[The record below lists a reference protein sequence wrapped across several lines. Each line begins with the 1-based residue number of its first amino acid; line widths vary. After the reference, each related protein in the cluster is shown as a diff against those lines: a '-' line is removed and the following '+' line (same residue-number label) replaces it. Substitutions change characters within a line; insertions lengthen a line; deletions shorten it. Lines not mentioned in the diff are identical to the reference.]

1 MNSPCFAFVLANG
14 LTNGGVTTW
23 AVNTSRRMV
32 AKGQSCALVAHDIQ
46 PGSDEFPRGNQDW
59 IVDCPGNASGHLPKP
74 KEIDTFSRCYAALGN
89 AILLPNWSWGTWA
102 GVAAMMRHPTQ
113 QNRVVGIAHTDEKSY
128 YDVMVHYE
136 PIISKYIAVSD
147 QTYKNLIQLLPG
159 RKQDIIRLP
168 YPVARR
174 DPKARSSEKRD
185 ILRIGYAGRIQQYQK
200 RILDLQ
206 ALAAELSQCD
216 GLYCFEIAGDGTHL
230 QELRNFFEREH
241 FHNVSVNFYG
251 LLDPD
256 AIAAL
261 WASVDVGILFSSHEG
276 LSISMIESMA
286 AGCVQVLTNVS
297 GVSDT
302 IKHGINGFIHPV
314 GDTKSMAVSLQIL
327 FADPELLSRMSTAC
341 IDHVERNHDP
351 DNYDRH
357 LLELAQQAWQQPQ
370 RRWPQFR
377 RLIPTV
383 VVSEYQS
390 SLKKKDLISL
400 KGRIRLK
407 FIELINRT
415 RLGPGKS

>member
-1 MNSPCFAFVLANG
+1 MNSPSFAFILANG

-32 AKGQSCALVAHDIQ
+32 AKGQSCAIVAHDIQ
-46 PGSDEFPRGNQDW
+46 PGSDEFPRSNQDW

-74 KEIDTFSRCYAALGN
+74 KEIDIFSRCYATLGD
-89 AILLPNWSWGTWA
+89 AILLPNWSWGTWT
-102 GVAAMMRHPTQ
+102 GVAAMMRHPKQ
-113 QNRVVGIAHTDEKSY
+113 QYRVIGIAHTDEKGY
-128 YDVMVHYE
+128 YDIMTHYE

-147 QTYKNLIQLLPG
+147 QTYKQLIQILPG
-159 RKQDIIRLP
+159 RQQDIIRLP
-168 YPVARR
+168 YPVTKRA
-174 DPKARSSEKRD
+174 PKARSHEKRN

-206 ALAAELSQCD
+206 TLAADLSQCG

-230 QELRNFFEREH
+230 QELRNFFEQER
-241 FHNVSVNFYG
+241 FHNVSVNFHG

-261 WASVDVGILFSSHEG
+261 WSSVDVGILFSSHEG

-297 GVSDT
+297 GVGDT
-302 IKHGINGFIHPV
+302 IKHGFNGFIHPV
-314 GDTKSMAVSLQIL
+314 GDTKAMAASLHTL
-327 FADPELLSRMSTAC
+327 LAEPELLSRMSAAC

-377 RLIPTV
+377 RLIPAF
-383 VVSEYQS
+383 VVSDYQS
-390 SLKKKDLISL
+390 SLKKKNPISL
-400 KGRIRLK
+400 KGRIKLK
-407 FIELINRT
+407 FIKLIKRV
-415 RLGPGKS
+415 RLGFGSY